1 MASLWFLNLLFKCF
15 NHFAWLVVALLYPMC
30 ASIKAIETDSY
41 EETKHLISYWILL
54 SLIYLFD
61 YALMSLIPW
70 FHLWPYI
77 KLMIVFWLIRP
88 DFRRASYVYN
98 NLMRI
103 MKPQIVTCWRKC
115 FVEKDNFLM
124 HAERYMKE
132 NGTEA
137 LEKLIASKTNGE
149 RFQTEHKDIKDLE
162 AIVKREI
169 PATKQMT
176 YANIEASRKVSSAIV
191 ETKGILG
198 RDPAGGEIPRSSTQK
213 DVQKEWICA
222 LCLVKTSSEI
232 TLNSH
237 LNGRRHREA
246 CEAASATLKAK
257 KQPAS
262 QKNVLPEPF
271 RMVNSKLICKVC
283 NVMLPSEEYMASH
296 IKGVKHLSN
305 MKS

>member
-1 MASLWFLNLLFKCF
+1 MASLWFLNLLFICF
-15 NHFAWLVVALLYPMC
+15 HHFTWLVVALLYPMR

-61 YALMSLIPW
+61 FALMSLIPW

-271 RMVNSKLICKVC
+271 RMINSKLICKVC
-283 NVMLPSEEYMASH
+283 NVMLPSEECMASH